1 VDGVHYLQE
10 VLEVLEGEHT
20 FTANAESIFYVPR
33 VAARL
38 NEHNNESSQA
48 GNFANQ
54 QGTSQRFSIRG
65 ENEFE
70 GGEISFAPENETECE
85 QAVQQ
90 SSFGLMNQ

>member
-1 VDGVHYLQE
+1 MDGVHYLQE
-10 VLEVLEGEHT
+10 LLEVLEGEHT
-20 FTANAESIFYVPR
+20 FTANAEPIFCVPR

-38 NEHNNESSQA
+38 KEHNNESSQA

-54 QGTSQRFSIRG
+54 RGTSQRFSIRC

-70 GGEISFAPENETECE
+70 GGEISFDPENETECE